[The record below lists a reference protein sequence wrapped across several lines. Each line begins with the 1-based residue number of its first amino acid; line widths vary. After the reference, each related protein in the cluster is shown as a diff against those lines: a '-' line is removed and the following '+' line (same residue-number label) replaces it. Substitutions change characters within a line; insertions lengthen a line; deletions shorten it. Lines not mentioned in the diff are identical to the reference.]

1 MDFGLG
7 LVLSFTDNAS
17 SGIQNAVNSLNQL
30 TETASNASSSL
41 TGMAQLG
48 AFSVVTNQLGSSFV
62 SAGQSIL
69 STFTQ
74 IIGKVNETGQ
84 TLMYAENQ
92 LDKLY
97 EGSSRTGKDV

>member
-48 AFSVVTNQLGSSFV
+48 AFSVVADQMGSSLLTAGKGVLGIFSNILGRVQQTGSEFESFRITLNFYFV
-62 SAGQSIL
+62 FN
-69 STFTQ
+69 T
-74 IIGKVNETGQ
+74 
-84 TLMYAENQ
+84 
-92 LDKLY
+92 
-97 EGSSRTGKDV
+97 